1 MFVEGGY
8 DKKMKGLET
17 ERQVFLD
24 RKTKKQIYN
33 TYFERQKDKK
43 NKFYLIKKGRV
54 KASEKTNH
62 ILAYTLL

>member
-33 TYFERQKDKK
+33 TYFERQKEQNQKQNIGRQKDERQGTERH
-43 NKFYLIKKGRV
+43 KGQIM
-54 KASEKTNH
+54 N
-62 ILAYTLL
+62 